1 MNFQTNEE
9 DYREEV
15 SLVLNLESLN
25 AQYRNLL
32 IEYRQA
38 VSNYVNFLKQDV
50 NAATNVDTSVDKIPW
65 CKSLASAGWCTT
77 YVPRQDMLS
86 ACAKSCNDLKKK
98 EMVIVKDASYWG
110 TESIGQNTSATVQ
123 ECSASCAMTT
133 GCTGATFN
141 ANANGQPSCWLRGG
155 DTDITGGSQGDY
167 AIVPKGKQLLL
178 IIQKLNQQ
186 LSDVNQQIQKLTES
200 GEDIYNDQVQQRNE
214 STSNLIRQYIQLS
227 RERER
232 VNETITD
239 YQTLDQQ
246 QTESNLVVN
255 KNYYSFILLFIIAVA
270 TIIALYMFGA
280 ASSLESAFSESSGDG
295 SESSI
300 MSYAMIGIILVV
312 VVYAWKFYS
321 S

>member
-1 MNFQTNEE
+1 MSFQTNEE

-15 SLVLNLESLN
+15 SVVLNLESLN

-38 VSNYVNFLKQDV
+38 VSNYVNFLKQEVKTD
-50 NAATNVDTSVDKIPW
+50 TNVNTNKNLNCDMW
-65 CKSLASAGWCTT
+65 AQGGWCPLAPQ
-77 YVPRQDMLS
+77 YMLS
-86 ACAKSCNDLKKK
+86 NCAKSCNAPKER
-98 EMVIVKDASYWG
+98 EMVTIKDASYWG
-110 TESIGQNTSATVQ
+110 TESVGQTSSATIQ
-123 ECSASCAMTT
+123 ECSASCATNSK
-133 GCTGATFN
+133 CTGATFN
-141 ANANGQPSCWLRGG
+141 ANANGQPTCWLRGG

-167 AIVPKGKQLLL
+167 AIVPKGKHLLL
-178 IIQKLNQQ
+178 IVQKLNQQ
-186 LSDVNQQIQKLTES
+186 LSDANQQIQTLSES
-200 GEDIYNDQVQQRNE
+200 GEDIYNTQVQQRNE
-214 STSNLIRQYIQLS
+214 SNSDLIRQYIQLS

-232 VNETITD
+232 INETISD

-255 KNYYSFILLFIIAVA
+255 QNYYSFILLFILAVA
-270 TIIALYMFGA
+270 TIIALYVFGV
-280 ASSLESAFSESSGDG
+280 ASSESPGEG

-300 MSYAMIGIILVV
+300 MSYAMIGLILVV

>member
-1 MNFQTNEE
+1 MSFQTNEE

-15 SLVLNLESLN
+15 SVVLNLESLN

-38 VSNYVNFLKQDV
+38 VSNYVNFLKQYVKTD
-50 NAATNVDTSVDKIPW
+50 TNVDKISW
-65 CKSLASAGWCTT
+65 CKPLVAAGWCTT
-77 YVPRQDMLS
+77 YVPRKDILS
-86 ACAKSCNDLKKK
+86 ACAKSCNAPKEQ
-98 EMVIVKDASYWG
+98 EMVTIKDASYWG
-110 TESIGQNTSATVQ
+110 TESVGQNNSATIQ
-123 ECSASCAMTT
+123 ECSASCATNSK
-133 GCTGATFN
+133 CTGATFN
-141 ANANGQPSCWLRGG
+141 ANANGQTTCWLRGG

-178 IIQKLNQQ
+178 IVQKLNQQ
-186 LSDVNQQIQKLTES
+186 LSDANQRIQTLTES
-200 GEDIYNDQVQQRNE
+200 GEDIYNTQVQQRNE
-214 STSNLIRQYIQLS
+214 SNSNLIRQYVQLS

-232 VNETITD
+232 INETITD

-246 QTESNLVVN
+246 QTEGNLVVN
-255 KNYYSFILLFIIAVA
+255 QNYYSFILLFILAVA

-280 ASSLESAFSESSGDG
+280 ASSESSGDG

-300 MSYAMIGIILVV
+300 MSYAMIGLILVV
-312 VVYAWKFYS
+312 VMYAWKFYS